1 MIVECPANTR
11 LQDYLLKN
19 DIHILTP
26 CGGRGNCAKCKV
38 RILKGEAKIN
48 TMDQIWFSQKELDE
62 GYRLGC
68 QVFAKE
74 PKNRWPLKYM
84 KSEGVQMKKI
94 RMSMLAVCM
103 AALAGCAQ
111 TLSKEQVAPYE
122 LSESETQLLEAF
134 GMDQNSQ
141 IVSFCAPET
150 VITVTARVYKLK
162 EDLNW
167 EIIGDGSMS
176 IGKEKEPAEQIS
188 GSFTMQIQDD
198 RSIDFHI
205 NMAGQG
211 AFSTKDIGENQ
222 EYTIEGKAFLK
233 EAQKIELG
241 KEIPVSVL
249 VYDNG
254 NSMRSYTTEDYFEPE
269 KFKDMDL
276 VQAVTLEF
284 SDQEIH

>member
-1 MIVECPANTR
+1 
-11 LQDYLLKN
+11 
-19 DIHILTP
+19 
-26 CGGRGNCAKCKV
+26 
-38 RILKGEAKIN
+38 
-48 TMDQIWFSQKELDE
+48 
-62 GYRLGC
+62 
-68 QVFAKE
+68 
-74 PKNRWPLKYM
+74 
-84 KSEGVQMKKI
+84 MKKI

-103 AALAGCAQ
+103 AATLTGCVQTDVHTLAKG
-111 TLSKEQVAPYE
+111 QVAPYE
-122 LSESETQLLEAF
+122 LSERETQLLAAF

-150 VITVTARVYKLK
+150 AVTVTARVYKLK
-162 EDLNW
+162 EDQTW
-167 EIIGDGSMS
+167 ETIGDGSMS
-176 IGKEKEPAEQIS
+176 IGKEKEPVEQIS

-211 AFSTKDIGENQ
+211 AFSTKDVGENE
-222 EYTIEGKAFLK
+222 EYIAEGKAFLK

-241 KEIPVSVL
+241 KEIPVAVL

-254 NSMRSYTTEDYFEPE
+254 NSMSSYTTEDYFEPE

>member
-1 MIVECPANTR
+1 
-11 LQDYLLKN
+11 
-19 DIHILTP
+19 
-26 CGGRGNCAKCKV
+26 
-38 RILKGEAKIN
+38 
-48 TMDQIWFSQKELDE
+48 
-62 GYRLGC
+62 
-68 QVFAKE
+68 
-74 PKNRWPLKYM
+74 
-84 KSEGVQMKKI
+84 
-94 RMSMLAVCM
+94 
-103 AALAGCAQ
+103 
-111 TLSKEQVAPYE
+111 
-122 LSESETQLLEAF
+122 
-134 GMDQNSQ
+134 
-141 IVSFCAPET
+141 
-150 VITVTARVYKLK
+150 
-162 EDLNW
+162 
-167 EIIGDGSMS
+167 MS

-269 KFKDMDL
+269 KFKYMDL

>member
-1 MIVECPANTR
+1 M
-11 LQDYLLKN
+11 
-19 DIHILTP
+19 
-26 CGGRGNCAKCKV
+26 
-38 RILKGEAKIN
+38 KI
-48 TMDQIWFSQKELDE
+48 
-62 GYRLGC
+62 
-68 QVFAKE
+68 
-74 PKNRWPLKYM
+74 
-84 KSEGVQMKKI
+84 I

-103 AALAGCAQ
+103 AALTGCVQ
-111 TLSKEQVAPYE
+111 TGPHTLPKEQVAPYE
-122 LSESETQLLEAF
+122 LSERETQLLEAF

-150 VITVTARVYKLK
+150 AITVTARVYKLK
-162 EDLNW
+162 EDLTW
-167 EIIGDGSMS
+167 ETIGDGSMS

-205 NMAGQG
+205 NMDGQG
-211 AFSTKDIGENQ
+211 AFSTEDIGENQ

>member
-1 MIVECPANTR
+1 
-11 LQDYLLKN
+11 
-19 DIHILTP
+19 
-26 CGGRGNCAKCKV
+26 
-38 RILKGEAKIN
+38 
-48 TMDQIWFSQKELDE
+48 
-62 GYRLGC
+62 
-68 QVFAKE
+68 
-74 PKNRWPLKYM
+74 
-84 KSEGVQMKKI
+84 MKKI
-94 RMSMLAVCM
+94 RMSMLAACM
-103 AALAGCAQ
+103 AAVLTGCVQ
-111 TLSKEQVAPYE
+111 TDIHALQKEQVVPYE
-122 LSESETQLLEAF
+122 LSERETQLLGAF
-134 GMDQNSQ
+134 GMEDNSQ

-150 VITVTARVYKLK
+150 AITVTARIYKLK
-162 EDLNW
+162 EDLTW
-167 EIIGDGSMS
+167 ETIGDGSMS

-198 RSIDFHI
+198 RSIDFYI

-211 AFSTKDIGENQ
+211 TFSTKDIGENQ